1 MEIAT
6 TGPSGRC
13 SLRCV
18 LSVARTP
25 RYLSNPVVIGQCT
38 VAIAIAKTGRADNIS
53 ARFKDIRRPGMADLC
68 VPLEC
73 DGVLWR

>member
-1 MEIAT
+1 MEKAA

-25 RYLSNPVVIGQCT
+25 RYLSNPAVIGRCT
-38 VAIAIAKTGRADNIS
+38 VAIATVKTGRVDNIL
-53 ARFKDIRRPGMADLC
+53 ARFKDTCGPGMLGLC
-68 VPLEC
+68 VSLEC
-73 DGVLWR
+73 DGVLWH